1 MKKHF
6 FKRNTKEDKNFI
18 RTVVVLGIV
27 LVLSSA
33 AMADQA
39 GLSAKVKTIPSLI
52 AHLPLEG
59 DYRDASGNGNDGKE
73 VGDPTAFGWTDGVNG
88 GKALT
93 IDSAK
98 FIGSFIDI
106 PAPIGSVFDTP
117 QATAIVWVK
126 LSPRDGDYWQAIAER
141 NNFWYIETEMK
152 PAEWKG
158 NAVVYRIYDPKAPG
172 GGGSDQLRDNAN
184 VTIEDE
190 KWSQLAWT
198 YDGAVLKGY
207 LNGKQVLSKDY
218 TGGLGPTADTPETPP
233 AGKGKN
239 YNFSLGTWQQRDD
252 WFRGAID
259 DFAYFKDVLSETQI
273 KELYEAMLA
282 APTAV
287 TPQGKLATMWG
298 AVKHL
303 R

>member
-1 MKKHF
+1 
-6 FKRNTKEDKNFI
+6 
-18 RTVVVLGIV
+18 
-27 LVLSSA
+27 
-33 AMADQA
+33 
-39 GLSAKVKTIPSLI
+39 
-52 AHLPLEG
+52 
-59 DYRDASGNGNDGKE
+59 
-73 VGDPTAFGWTDGVNG
+73 
-88 GKALT
+88 
-93 IDSAK
+93 
-98 FIGSFIDI
+98 
-106 PAPIGSVFDTP
+106 
-117 QATAIVWVK
+117 VK
-126 LSPRDGDYWQAIAER
+126 LSSRDGNYWQAVAER

-172 GGGSDQLRDNAN
+172 GGGSGQLRDNAN

-218 TGGLGPTADTPETPP
+218 TGGLGPVAETPQTPP
-233 AGKGKN
+233 ADKGQN

-252 WFRGAID
+252 WFHGAID